1 MPEFSQW
8 SGAAM
13 NTRQLLLVPAAA
25 RTEISAVYSP
35 TILAD
40 IAPEPVL
47 AAPAISDPLHLE
59 NQECFKKK
67 KIHLPLFQLSHT
79 TNPLEDIKNVIWCFT
94 DTLRGG

>member
-1 MPEFSQW
+1 
-8 SGAAM
+8 M

-40 IAPEPVL
+40 IAPEPVV
-47 AAPAISDPLHLE
+47 AAPAISDPLYLE

-67 KIHLPLFQLSHT
+67 KKNKNSIWPLFQLSHI
-79 TNPLEDIKNVIWCFT
+79 TNPPGAIKNVIWCFT
-94 DTLRGG
+94 HLLRGG

>member
-1 MPEFSQW
+1 
-8 SGAAM
+8 M

-47 AAPAISDPLHLE
+47 AAPAISDPLYLE

-67 KIHLPLFQLSHT
+67 KKSIWPLFQLSHT
-79 TNPLEDIKNVIWCFT
+79 TNPPEAIKNVIWCFIH
-94 DTLRGG
+94 TLRGG